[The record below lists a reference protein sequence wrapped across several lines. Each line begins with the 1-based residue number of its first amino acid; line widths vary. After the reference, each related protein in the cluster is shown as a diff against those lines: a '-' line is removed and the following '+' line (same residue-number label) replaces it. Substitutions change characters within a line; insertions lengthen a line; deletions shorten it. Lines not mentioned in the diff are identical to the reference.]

1 MPSHDTPKPIRADA
15 ARNRTRLLDAAR
27 HAFTSGQVPVSM
39 KQIARDTGVGIG
51 TLYRH
56 FPTREALVEAIYRHE
71 LAQLC
76 ADAEALLHTRHPAH
90 ALRSWMDHFADYAM
104 TRRETADALRAVLA
118 SGAGTVS
125 PAREQLSAAVQTI
138 LAAGIAA
145 GTLRD
150 DVHAEDVVIILVGM
164 LTTTSPAD
172 GRDQL
177 GRMFDLLMDAVRA
190 PVPTDPNTPPA
201 RRAYDSLRVGN
212 PLTP

>member
-1 MPSHDTPKPIRADA
+1 MSSHDTPKPLRADA

-27 HAFTSGQVPVSM
+27 HAFTSGQVPVSL

-76 ADAEALLHTRHPAH
+76 ADAEALLRTEDPVH
-90 ALRSWMDHFADYAM
+90 ALRGWMDRFADYAM
-104 TRRETADALRAVLA
+104 TRRETAQALRAVLTSEA
-118 SGAGTVS
+118 ETAS
-125 PAREQLSAAVQTI
+125 PAREQLSAAVHTI
-138 LAAGIAA
+138 LAAGTAT

-150 DVHAEDVVIILVGM
+150 DVHAEDVVLTLVGM
-164 LTTTSPAD
+164 LATTSPTE

-177 GRMFDLLMDAVRA
+177 GRMFDLLMDAVRSRQ
-190 PVPTDPNTPPA
+190 P
-201 RRAYDSLRVGN
+201 
-212 PLTP
+212 